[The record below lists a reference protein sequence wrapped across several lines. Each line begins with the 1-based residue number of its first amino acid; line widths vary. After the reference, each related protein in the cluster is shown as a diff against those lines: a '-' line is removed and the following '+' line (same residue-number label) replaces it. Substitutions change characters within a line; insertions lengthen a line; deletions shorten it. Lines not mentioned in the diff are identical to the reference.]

1 MIDRIILL
9 NKKPKIEGFNKL
21 KNAGIRTCI
30 HIIIIASSLI
40 LLISSYNMKTYS
52 IKKTLGYISCEE
64 ECHINLSLPYKD
76 LNIVND
82 NTIIEVDHKRY
93 KPTEILYKDIS
104 IENNIPYQNIQIN
117 TEIKDEKIVE
127 VKLLNNKQRIIKKVF
142 DIIREG

>member
-9 NKKPKIEGFNKL
+9 NKKPKKSYI
-21 KNAGIRTCI
+21 I
-30 HIIIIASSLI
+30 IIIIASSLI

-117 TEIKDEKIVE
+117 TEIKDEKIIE

-142 DIIREG
+142 DIIKEG